1 MTFLEDLQA
10 HKGGLVR
17 IKSDLFWYDGGR
29 GWDGAWDRVG
39 LLMDADDDAPD
50 RRFAAARTTA
60 PALTDASVALL
71 LVDGQPHWVW
81 VGADDLELLQ
91 PGCNPEWAVV

>member
-1 MTFLEDLQA
+1 MTFLEALQA

-17 IKSDLFWYDGGR
+17 IKSDLFWYGGR
-29 GWDGAWDRVG
+29 GWDGVHDRVC
-39 LLMDADDDAPD
+39 LLLDAAHAPTAYPGSSATG
-50 RRFAAARTTA
+50 RSGARGGR
-60 PALTDASVALL
+60 PAVLL
-71 LVDGQPHWVW
+71 LVDGAPHWVW